1 MRRFSYVTV
10 VLCVLFSLFFTS
22 VVSAA
27 PARADRGAWAPN
39 VAYAVNDTVTYGGCT
54 YKVLQAHTSQ
64 TGWEP
69 PTTPALFQQLSCGTA
84 APTATLTRTNTAV
97 GPTATSTRTNTP
109 AGPTATFTRTNTPG
123 APTNTPTRTNTP
135 VGPTLTFTP
144 TSAGGSCAAA
154 WSSSATYVQGNT
166 ASDNGHNYLAN
177 WWNQND
183 RPSTSTS
190 GAWTD
195 KGSCV
200 APTATTAPTVTRT
213 PTVGPSPTSGPG
225 GTISRVGMY
234 YADWDIYVRNYQPKQ
249 LHTSGTAAKLTDLV
263 FSFGNT
269 TGGQCVIGD
278 AYADYQKLY
287 DAASSVNGTADTDTN
302 NSGIIHQLA
311 ELKAL
316 HPGLRIH
323 WAFGGWTWSG
333 GFTAAAANPSAFATS
348 CWNLVN
354 DPRWNTVFDGID
366 LDWEYPNACGLS
378 CDSSGSAAFKNVLA
392 ALYNS
397 PLRNGKMITAAISA
411 DDTAG
416 GHIDATDYLGASA
429 YVNWFDVMTYDYF
442 GAFNAAGPTAPHS
455 PLSSYAGI
463 PTAGWDT
470 QDSIAYLRS
479 KGIPASKLGF
489 GIGFYGRGW
498 TGVTQSAPGGSA
510 TGAAPG
516 TYEAGIDDYKV
527 LSVTCPATSIVGGT
541 AYALCG
547 NNWWSYD
554 TPTTIASKMAAM
566 KATGNV
572 SGVFIWEANGD
583 TTSGTLI
590 TAVYNAK

>member
-1 MRRFSYVTV
+1 MKRFTYIALVMS
-10 VLCVLFSLFFTS
+10 VLFSLIFAA

-27 PARADRGAWAPN
+27 PARADRGAWAAN
-39 VAYAVNDTVTYGGCT
+39 VAYAVNDTVSYNGCS

-69 PTTPALFQQLSCGTA
+69 ATTPALFQQLSCGTA
-84 APTATLTRTNTAV
+84 VPATATRTNTPV
-97 GPTATSTRTNTP
+97 GPTATFTKTSTTGPSPTRTNTP
-109 AGPTATFTRTNTPG
+109 VGPTATFTRTNTPVTPTGGNCWAAWVSTTAYNGG
-123 APTNTPTRTNTP
+123 AQVSRNNQNYQAAYWTQGNDPATNSGPAGSGQPWTPMGACNGSATNTPTKTNTP
-135 VGPTLTFTP
+135 SGPTQTP
-144 TSAGGSCAAA
+144 S
-154 WSSSATYVQGNT
+154 
-166 ASDNGHNYLAN
+166 
-177 WWNQND
+177 
-183 RPSTSTS
+183 
-190 GAWTD
+190 
-195 KGSCV
+195 
-200 APTATTAPTVTRT
+200 RT
-213 PTVGPSPTSGPG
+213 PTSGPG
-225 GTISRVGMY
+225 GSISRVGMY

-333 GFTAAAANPSAFATS
+333 GFTQAAANPSAFATS

-378 CDSSGSAAFKNVLA
+378 CDTSGTAAFKNVLA

-397 PLRNGKMITAAISA
+397 PARNGKMITAAITA

-416 GHIDATDYLGASA
+416 GHIDKTDYLGAA
-429 YVNWFDVMTYDYF
+429 TYVNWFDVMTYDYF
-442 GAFNAAGPTAPHS
+442 GAFSAAGPTAPHS

-470 QDSIAYLRS
+470 QDSIAYLRG

-498 TGVTQSAPGGSA
+498 SGVTQSAPGGSA

-527 LSVTCPATSIVGGT
+527 LVNTCPATSTVGGT

-547 NNWWSYD
+547 GNWWSYD
-554 TPTTIASKMAAM
+554 TPATIATKMSAM
-566 KATGNV
+566 KSSGNV

-590 TAVYNAK
+590 TAVYNNK

>member
-1 MRRFSYVTV
+1 MRRFAYITLIIS
-10 VLCVLFSLFFTS
+10 VLFSLIFAAT
-22 VVSAA
+22 VSAA

-39 VAYAVNDTVTYGGCT
+39 VAYAVNDIVSYSGCS

-69 PTTPALFQQLSCGTA
+69 ATTPALFQQLSCGTTV
-84 APTATLTRTNTAV
+84 PTAV
-97 GPTATSTRTNTP
+97 KTSTRTNTP

-123 APTNTPTRTNTP
+123 AATSTKTNTP
-135 VGPTLTFTP
+135 VGPTSTKTNTP
-144 TSAGGSCAAA
+144 APTATGSGSGCAPAWSAG
-154 WSSSATYVQGNT
+154 ATYVGGNT
-166 ASDNGHNYLAN
+166 ASDAGHNYLAN

-195 KGSCV
+195 KGACSTG
-200 APTATTAPTVTRT
+200 PTATPTRT
-213 PTVGPSPTSGPG
+213 ATVGPTPTNGPG
-225 GTISRVGMY
+225 GTINRVGMY

-249 LHTSGTAAKLTDLV
+249 LQTSGTAAKLTDLV

-302 NSGIIHQLA
+302 NAGIIHQLA

-316 HPGLRIH
+316 HPGLRIL

-333 GFTAAAANPSAFATS
+333 GFTQAAANPSAFATS

-354 DPRWNTVFDGID
+354 DARWNTVFDGID

-397 PLRNGKMITAAISA
+397 PLRGGKIITAAISA
-411 DDTAG
+411 DDTPG

-442 GAFNAAGPTAPHS
+442 GAFSAAGPTAPHS
-455 PLSSYAGI
+455 PLSNYAGI
-463 PTAGWDT
+463 PTSGWDT
-470 QDSIAYLRS
+470 QDSIAYLRG
-479 KGIPASKLGF
+479 KGVPASKLGF

-527 LSVTCPATSIVGGT
+527 LINTCPATSTVGGT

-554 TPTTIASKMAAM
+554 TPATIATKMAAM
-566 KATGNV
+566 KASGNV
-572 SGVFIWEANGD
+572 TGVFIWEANGD